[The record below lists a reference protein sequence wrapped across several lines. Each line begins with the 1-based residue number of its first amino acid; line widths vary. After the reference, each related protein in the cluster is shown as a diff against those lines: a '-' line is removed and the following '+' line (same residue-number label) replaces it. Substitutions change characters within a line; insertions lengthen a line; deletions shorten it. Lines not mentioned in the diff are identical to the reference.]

1 MTDINT
7 SIYYSENYNDLINN
21 ICCFPFF
28 NEFLI
33 EEENERE
40 LNSNLNFDVKSSN
53 KFDSNKV
60 LTNDKEIETF
70 NIKTCINIITAP
82 TTNENI
88 SSYISLEKIKQFII
102 LKIKN
107 NDFIKI
113 LVPGKNTKKYHNYL
127 NDIKENN
134 IKEIVF
140 QTSKKCIKKKENS
153 I

>member
-1 MTDINT
+1 MTDINK

-40 LNSNLNFDVKSSN
+40 LIFNLNFDVKSSN

-102 LKIKN
+102 L
-107 NDFIKI
+107 
-113 LVPGKNTKKYHNYL
+113 
-127 NDIKENN
+127 
-134 IKEIVF
+134 
-140 QTSKKCIKKKENS
+140 
-153 I
+153 